1 MNTIELLN
9 LLNGGESSLIQFKR
23 EIRAKQS
30 GDIAAEM
37 VAMSNFEG
45 GLIIIGVDDKTG
57 DVIGLNFKEI
67 ETVNNLLFNWASNN
81 IKPAITIFTETVP
94 VEQKNVLVI
103 TVPKGID
110 KPYCD
115 KDMVFWIKSAA
126 NKRRVSPEELR
137 RLYQS
142 VGKLYAERQ
151 PIEDSSIV
159 DLDTQLFKNFY
170 QARYQEPVNELELNR
185 LLENLRLIKNNK
197 LTLAAAL
204 LFGNNNQIIL
214 PEFHISVIWF
224 WGNEFI
230 TGEYRSSR
238 ELTGHLNR
246 QFEDALNFTLSTL
259 RHVQAG
265 RDFNSIG
272 IPEIPK
278 IVLAELIVN
287 ALIHRDYF
295 INDSIKLFIFDNRIE
310 IKSPGKLPNGLSVE
324 DIKRGIQRRS
334 RNVVL
339 TSFANDILPYRGIGS
354 GILKSLQLYPR
365 IHFENNIAGE
375 FFKVTI
381 ERELESHRQHE
392 SIILSTTD

>member
-1 MNTIELLN
+1 MNTVELLDLVN
-9 LLNGGESSLIQFKR
+9 RGESSLIQFKR
-23 EIRAKQS
+23 EITPKQS

-45 GLIIIGVDDKTG
+45 GFIIIGIEDKTG
-57 DVIGLNFKEI
+57 DIIGLNFKAI
-67 ETVNNLLFNWASNN
+67 EAVNNLLFNWASNN
-81 IKPAITIFTETVP
+81 IKPAITIFTETVL
-94 VEQKNVLVI
+94 VEQKNVLVV

-151 PIEDSSIV
+151 PIEESSIA
-159 DLDTQLFKNFY
+159 DLDTQLFNDFY

-185 LLENLRLIKNNK
+185 LLENLRLIKNHK
-197 LTLAAAL
+197 LTLAGAI
-204 LFGNNNQIIL
+204 LFGKNNDIIL
-214 PEFHISVIWF
+214 PEFYISAVWF
-224 WGNEFI
+224 WGNELI
-230 TGEYRSSR
+230 TDEYRSSR
-238 ELTGHLNR
+238 NLTGHLNR
-246 QFEDALNFTLSTL
+246 QFEDALNFMLSTL
-259 RHVQAG
+259 RHVQAD
-265 RDFNSIG
+265 RDFNSVG

-278 IVLAELIVN
+278 IVLAELMVN

-295 INDSIKLFIFDNRIE
+295 INDSIKLFVFDNRIE

-381 ERELESHRQHE
+381 ERDLQSDV
-392 SIILSTTD
+392 SP

>member
-1 MNTIELLN
+1 MNTAKLLDLVN
-9 LLNGGESSLIQFKR
+9 RGESSLIQFKR
-23 EIRAKQS
+23 EITPKQS

-45 GLIIIGVDDKTG
+45 GLIIIGIEDKTG
-57 DVIGLNFKEI
+57 DIIGLNFKAI

-81 IKPAITIFTETVP
+81 IKPAITIFTETVL
-94 VEQKNVLVI
+94 VERKNVLVVTI
-103 TVPKGID
+103 PKGVD

-151 PIEDSSIV
+151 PIEESSIA
-159 DLDTQLFKNFY
+159 DIDSPLFNDFY

-185 LLENLRLIKNNK
+185 LLDNLRLIKNDK
-197 LTLAAAL
+197 LTLAGAL
-204 LFGNNNQIIL
+204 LFGKNNDIIL
-214 PEFHISVIWF
+214 PAFYVSAVWF
-224 WGNEFI
+224 WGNELI
-230 TGEYRSSR
+230 TDEYRSSR
-238 ELTGHLNR
+238 NLTGHLNR
-246 QFEDALNFTLSTL
+246 QFEDALNFMLSTL
-259 RHVQAG
+259 RHVQAD
-265 RDFNSIG
+265 RDFNSVG

-278 IVLAELIVN
+278 IVLAELMVN

-295 INDSIKLFIFDNRIE
+295 INDSIKLFVFDNRIE
-310 IKSPGKLPNGLSVE
+310 IKSPGKLPNSLSVE
-324 DIKRGIQRRS
+324 DIKMGIQRRS

-381 ERELESHRQHE
+381 ERDLQSDV
-392 SIILSTTD
+392 SP

>member
-1 MNTIELLN
+1 MNTAKLLDLVN
-9 LLNGGESSLIQFKR
+9 RGESSLIQFKR
-23 EIRAKQS
+23 EIAPKQS

-45 GLIIIGVDDKTG
+45 GLIIIGVEDKTG
-57 DVIGLNFKEI
+57 DIIGLNFKAI

-94 VEQKNVLVI
+94 VERKNVLVV

-151 PIEDSSIV
+151 PIEDSSIA
-159 DLDTQLFKNFY
+159 DLDTQLFNDFY
-170 QARYQEPVNELELNR
+170 QARYQEPVNELELNC
-185 LLENLRLIKNNK
+185 LLENLRLIKNHK
-197 LTLAAAL
+197 LTLAGAL
-204 LFGNNNQIIL
+204 LFGKNNDIIL
-214 PEFHISVIWF
+214 PAFYVSAVWF
-224 WGNEFI
+224 WGNELI
-230 TGEYRSSR
+230 TDEYRSSR
-238 ELTGHLNR
+238 NLTGHLNR
-246 QFEDALNFTLSTL
+246 QFEEALNFMLSTL
-259 RHVQAG
+259 RHVQAN
-265 RDFNSIG
+265 RDFNSLG

-278 IVLAELIVN
+278 IVLAELMVN

-295 INDSIKLFIFDNRIE
+295 INDSIKLFVFDNRIE
-310 IKSPGKLPNGLSVE
+310 IKSPGKLPNSLSVE
-324 DIKRGIQRRS
+324 DIKMGIQRRS

-381 ERELESHRQHE
+381 ERDLQSDV
-392 SIILSTTD
+392 SP

>member
-1 MNTIELLN
+1 MNTVELLDLVN
-9 LLNGGESSLIQFKR
+9 RGESSLIQFKR
-23 EIRAKQS
+23 EITPKQS

-45 GLIIIGVDDKTG
+45 GLIIIGIEDKKG
-57 DVIGLNFKEI
+57 DIIGLNFKAI
-67 ETVNNLLFNWASNN
+67 EAINNLLFNWASNN
-81 IKPAITIFTETVP
+81 IKPAITIFTETVL
-94 VEQKNVLVI
+94 VEQKNVLVV

-151 PIEDSSIV
+151 PIEESSIA
-159 DLDTQLFKNFY
+159 DLDTQLFNDFY

-185 LLENLRLIKNNK
+185 LLENLRLIKNHK
-197 LTLAAAL
+197 LTLAGAL
-204 LFGNNNQIIL
+204 LFSKNNDIIL
-214 PEFHISVIWF
+214 PEFYISAIWF
-224 WGNEFI
+224 WGNELI
-230 TGEYRSSR
+230 TDEYRSSR
-238 ELTGHLNR
+238 NLTGHLNR
-246 QFEDALNFTLSTL
+246 QFEDALNFMLSTL
-259 RHVQAG
+259 RHVQANK
-265 RDFNSIG
+265 DFNSVG

-278 IVLAELIVN
+278 IVLAELMVN

-295 INDSIKLFIFDNRIE
+295 INDSIKLFVFDNRIE

-334 RNVVL
+334 KNVVL

-381 ERELESHRQHE
+381 ERDLQSDV
-392 SIILSTTD
+392 SP